1 MYLVL
6 FSAWNSTIVNWLY
19 GSIDFRYGLWISFW
33 SMIGTLIGLYSADM
47 YVKKSGKQSIFVWML
62 VAVFILSAIVSPIF
76 GGLSIAES
84 SKPIWQF

>member
-6 FSAWNSTIVNWLY
+6 FSAWNSTIVNYLY
-19 GSIDFRYGLWISFW
+19 GSINFQYGLWISFW

-62 VAVFILSAIVSPIF
+62 VAVFILSAIVAPIF
-76 GGLSIAES
+76 GGLSIAKS
-84 SKPIWQF
+84 SNPIWQF